1 MKLYTMEKTTS
12 YIKLIEKSIRDHW
25 DLDAFTDYKAS
36 TLQYKDVAR
45 KIEKLHILFK
55 ECGIKRGDRIALC
68 DKNSSLWGSAFFA
81 ILTYGAIAVP
91 ILNEFT
97 TEQIYNILK
106 DSGSRLFFTNDK
118 IWNKL
123 NADEIPDID
132 GVIHIEDYSLLLS
145 RTEELTYARQHLNE
159 LFGKKYPMNFRSHH
173 LSYEAEDPEEI
184 ALINYTSGSTGY
196 SKGVMLPYRALYS
209 NFQFACQAIPLNAGD
224 HVLSMLPMAHM
235 YGLTFEVT
243 YEFCIG
249 CHVYF
254 LTRVPSPRI
263 VLEAFADVKPAI
275 IISVP
280 LIIEKI
286 IRKRVFPRI
295 DNSKIRIM
303 MRMPIIGD
311 KIRKKIKDELIK
323 ALGGNFYEVI
333 IGGAALNQEV
343 EMFLHFI
350 DFPYTVGYGATEC
363 APIISYSDYKVF
375 KPGSCGRPAL
385 NMEVKIDS
393 PHPDV
398 EVGEILAKGPNVMKG
413 YYKAPELTSQ
423 VLDEE
428 GWYHTGDLG
437 VMDVEGNIT
446 IKGRS
451 KNMLLGS
458 SGQNI
463 YPEEIEDKLN
473 SMVLVNECLII
484 QRADRLYALIHPDMD
499 EVKDQSLSETDI
511 RNIMEANR
519 KELNAFLPGFCQIA
533 GFKIMANEFEKT
545 PKKSIKRF
553 LYQNIDV

>member
-1 MKLYTMEKTTS
+1 MEKATS
-12 YIKLIEKSIRDHW
+12 YIKLIENSIKTNW

-45 KIEKLHILFK
+45 KIEKLHIIFK
-55 ECGIKRGDRIALC
+55 ECGIQRGDRIALC
-68 DKNSSLWGSAFFA
+68 DRNSSLWGSAFFA
-81 ILTYGAIAVP
+81 ILTYGAVAVP
-91 ILNEFT
+91 ILNEFN

-106 DSGSRLFFTNDK
+106 DSGARLFFTNDK
-118 IWNKL
+118 IWKKL
-123 NADEIPDID
+123 NADEMPDIE
-132 GVIHIEDYSLLLS
+132 GVIHIGDYSLLLS
-145 RTEELTYARQHLNE
+145 RTEKLTFARMHLNE
-159 LFGKKYPMNFRSHH
+159 LFGRKYPMNFRSHH
-173 LSYEAEDPEEI
+173 VSYQAEDPEET

-196 SKGVMLPYRALYS
+196 SKGVMVPYRAMLS
-209 NFQFACQAIPLNAGD
+209 NFEFACKALPLNPGD

-235 YGLTFEVT
+235 YGLAFEVT

-254 LTRVPSPRI
+254 LTKVPSPRI
-263 VLEAFADVKPAI
+263 LLEAFADVKPAI
-275 IISVP
+275 IICVP

-295 DNSKIRIM
+295 DNSRIRIM
-303 MRMPIIGD
+303 MRMPIIGE
-311 KIRKKIKDELIK
+311 KIRNKIKDELVK

-363 APIISYSDYKVF
+363 APIISYADYKTF

-393 PHPDV
+393 AHPDT

-413 YYKAPELTSQ
+413 YYKSPEQTAQ
-423 VLDEE
+423 VIDKD

-437 VMDVEGNIT
+437 VMDEQGNIT

-463 YPEEIEDKLN
+463 YPEEIEDKLAG
-473 SMVLVNECLII
+473 MVLVNECLVI
-484 QRADRLYALIHPDMD
+484 QRGDRLYALVHPDD
-499 EVKDQSLSETDI
+499 EEARKQGLTRADI

-519 KELNAFLPGFCQIA
+519 KELNAFLPNYSQIA
-533 GFKIMANEFEKT
+533 GVKIMDEEFEKT

-553 LYQNIDV
+553 LYQDIDL